1 MKKSDLMRKVDEVA
15 ATEDAFVEAL
25 ALIDERSADHSHFT
39 VTTFLRLKSG
49 LLKLQDDSRRHK
61 ELMAILRTIIAGDP
75 RDEY

>member
-1 MKKSDLMRKVDEVA
+1 MKKSDLMRKVDEVIT
-15 ATEDAFVEAL
+15 TEDAFVEAL
-25 ALIDERSADHSHFT
+25 VLIDERSADHSHFA

-61 ELMAILRTIIAGDP
+61 ELMTNLRTIIAGDP